1 MKAEPPRKF
10 RLGTS
15 QCSSDGC
22 GTRTTRS
29 LESSLQSTGHSPI
42 LGPGRELGRPA
53 QLCSP
58 RRAWGILHLPT
69 RPSKEGKRS
78 VLCKCKKSLM
88 PPQLKAACEQ
98 ARWFSCKHN
107 HPRDR
112 GSAQRHGW
120 TAVHRTR
127 ELHCC
132 AHPALAPL
140 ARAGRGLWPT
150 REDALTSSPT
160 PRPSSAPAPRP
171 PEPSAPSGASPPP
184 SGWLWP

>member
-1 MKAEPPRKF
+1 MAAGQGQPGASNRLCKAQATVP
-10 RLGTS
+10 
-15 QCSSDGC
+15 
-22 GTRTTRS
+22 S
-29 LESSLQSTGHSPI
+29 LDLAVSWGSLPSPAPHVGH
-42 LGPGRELGRPA
+42 GEY
-53 QLCSP
+53 CC
-58 RRAWGILHLPT
+58 LPT
-69 RPSKEGKRS
+69 CPSKEGKRS

>member
-1 MKAEPPRKF
+1 MAAGQGQPGALNHLCKPQATV
-10 RLGTS
+10 L
-15 QCSSDGC
+15 
-22 GTRTTRS
+22 S
-29 LESSLQSTGHSPI
+29 LDLAVSWGGLPSPAPHVGH
-42 LGPGRELGRPA
+42 GEY
-53 QLCSP
+53 CC
-58 RRAWGILHLPT
+58 LPT

-78 VLCKCKKSLM
+78 ILCKCKKSLM
-88 PPQLKAACEQ
+88 SPQLKAACEQ

-112 GSAQRHGW
+112 GSAQKHGW
-120 TAVHRTR
+120 TAVHGTR

-132 AHPALAPL
+132 THPALAPL

-150 REDALTSSPT
+150 REDPLTSSPT